1 VFRAKYP
8 LAAVKYCTNT
18 WLLWKE
24 SLVACY
30 INQRFHFGV
39 IVTSP
44 IEGCHA
50 NLKAYLKRG
59 HSSLKE
65 VFSKLK
71 LFWTNQHQKIQTAL
85 VQQQNKPRHSTN
97 IPLFSAILQQ
107 VHGYALQKLLA
118 EYAKLPTRLVGA
130 SPTSCS
136 CSIQQ
141 SIGLLYYYTIWRR
154 QQSVTKVIYLEDIH
168 PHWHFTRPEPSP
180 TSTPDIPPPL
190 PVLDPLVIQGR
201 GRPRGALGGVAR
213 VAPTNTRREPSVFE
227 IPSSSAPPTV
237 NQPSA
242 ERVYIV
248 NSGLTRLQNG
258 HQDLYEAGTQGGRA
272 YMRGLSSIWQADR
285 LDIGAAATEL
295 MESEAI
301 EVDEEVD
308 EGVIELDWW

>member
-1 VFRAKYP
+1 VNVLAKTKRWFPAPIRANGVTTRHPEFQDFIRSWNTLLTSPTQYTYHQRLAVFRAKYP

-118 EYAKLPTRLVGA
+118 EYAKLP
-130 SPTSCS
+130 
-136 CSIQQ
+136 
-141 SIGLLYYYTIWRR
+141 
-154 QQSVTKVIYLEDIH
+154 
-168 PHWHFTRPEPSP
+168 
-180 TSTPDIPPPL
+180 
-190 PVLDPLVIQGR
+190 
-201 GRPRGALGGVAR
+201 AR
-213 VAPTNTRREPSVFE
+213 
-227 IPSSSAPPTV
+227 
-237 NQPSA
+237 
-242 ERVYIV
+242 
-248 NSGLTRLQNG
+248 
-258 HQDLYEAGTQGGRA
+258 
-272 YMRGLSSIWQADR
+272 
-285 LDIGAAATEL
+285 
-295 MESEAI
+295 
-301 EVDEEVD
+301 
-308 EGVIELDWW
+308 